1 MKDIYKAH
9 INEKTG
15 AVQTVKEHCENTGR
29 LCRDFAVP
37 ELKEIAEAMGLLH
50 DIGKYQPSFQR
61 RINQENIRVEHSTCG
76 AIAAEELYPSPVDL
90 MMEYCIA
97 GHHSGLP
104 DAGRKRDDP
113 SLPTL
118 YGRMERSFEDYERYR
133 DEISLPQLDADKLCA
148 FLLKDCQNER
158 QLVDKFS
165 FLTRY
170 CFSCLTDADSIDT
183 AEFCGSGCEEHLKA
197 DFKECLKKVNERL
210 NSFVCE
216 TDLQKTRKVLQQ
228 QVFEKTDTD
237 ADIYLMNMPTGSGKT
252 LCSVKFALERAI
264 RGNKKRIIYVIPY
277 NSIIDQ
283 TAGEFEKIFGE
294 DADILRHQSS
304 FSYED
309 REDIDENY
317 KKVIKNAAENWD
329 APFIIT
335 TAVQFFESIHSNKR
349 GKLRKMHNIADSV
362 LIFDEA
368 HLMPQDYLQPCL
380 QSIAF
385 TSRYLGSEAVFLTA
399 TMPDFK
405 KLLEKY
411 ALSGSSILDLV
422 QDTKC
427 FSSFEK
433 CRYEFIGDISD
444 EELLLKAS
452 ESPTSLIIVNSKKK
466 ARELYRKCGGKKYH
480 LSTYVTSR
488 DRKQLIDKIKGE
500 LRTIEEE
507 FPSMEGVPGEK
518 RITVISTSLIEAGVD
533 LDVCTVF
540 RELTGLDSIL
550 QSGGRCNREG
560 KRQGACTY
568 IFKSEDETRTISKD
582 EKFNLTKGIIEKY
595 DNINSGQCI
604 REYYDRLFFMKEY
617 DITKNAMSSRCTGIH
632 NIPFKQY
639 AEEFKLIDDYTESI
653 VVLQDVKSR
662 KLAEELKYKGGI
674 NARKLQQY
682 VCTVSRKEFE
692 ELFRQHAV
700 EDYGSGI
707 WCLTNLDYYDENEGI
722 HFEPKDYYL

>member
-385 TSRYLGSEAVFLTA
+385 TARYLGSEAVFLTA

-411 ALSGSSILDLV
+411 ALPGSSILDLV

-480 LSTYVTSR
+480 
-488 DRKQLIDKIKGE
+488 
-500 LRTIEEE
+500 
-507 FPSMEGVPGEK
+507 M
-518 RITVISTSLIEAGVD
+518 
-533 LDVCTVF
+533 
-540 RELTGLDSIL
+540 
-550 QSGGRCNREG
+550 
-560 KRQGACTY
+560 
-568 IFKSEDETRTISKD
+568 
-582 EKFNLTKGIIEKY
+582 
-595 DNINSGQCI
+595 
-604 REYYDRLFFMKEY
+604 
-617 DITKNAMSSRCTGIH
+617 
-632 NIPFKQY
+632 
-639 AEEFKLIDDYTESI
+639 
-653 VVLQDVKSR
+653 
-662 KLAEELKYKGGI
+662 
-674 NARKLQQY
+674 
-682 VCTVSRKEFE
+682 
-692 ELFRQHAV
+692 
-700 EDYGSGI
+700 
-707 WCLTNLDYYDENEGI
+707 
-722 HFEPKDYYL
+722 